1 LLRRACR
8 WRRRAPARNAA
19 PRQRVVPDRAQIR
32 GAPRH
37 HDRRRRMTTRAVRL
51 YEIANA
57 RAGDKGNR
65 LNIALVCRDP
75 AHYGAIAQQVTAE
88 RVASAFAGRKPS
100 RVVRYDLPR
109 LAAFNFVLD
118 DVLEGGV
125 NASLGLDGHGKS
137 LSYLL
142 LDITVDVA
150 RESASEPAA

>member
-1 LLRRACR
+1 MT
-8 WRRRAPARNAA
+8 ART
-19 PRQRVVPDRAQIR
+19 V
-32 GAPRH
+32 
-37 HDRRRRMTTRAVRL
+37 TL

-65 LNIALVCRDP
+65 LNIVLVCRDS
-75 AHYGAIAQQVTAE
+75 ADYAAVAQQVTAV
-88 RVASAFAGRKPS
+88 RVAALFADRRPG

-137 LSYLL
+137 LSFRL
-142 LDITVDVA
+142 LDLPIQIEAARLAAAEITT
-150 RESASEPAA
+150 EGGTSP